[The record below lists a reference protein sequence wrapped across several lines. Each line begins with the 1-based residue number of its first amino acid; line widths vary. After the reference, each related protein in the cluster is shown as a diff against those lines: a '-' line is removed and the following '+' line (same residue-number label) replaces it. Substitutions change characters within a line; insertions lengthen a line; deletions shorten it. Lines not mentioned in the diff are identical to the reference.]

1 MSAAV
6 QHDAVRVLRLQRR
19 LQLRQSQ
26 RKMVPAVYDHRVA
39 NDGGVRCRRQDDAVH
54 QPLHL
59 LRSPGKRDRRSQP
72 RRADVS
78 AWLAWS
84 LERLQV
90 RHGHSVS

>member
-1 MSAAV
+1 MF
-6 QHDAVRVLRLQRR
+6 RNIC
-19 LQLRQSQ
+19 RQSSGGVVDE
-26 RKMVPAVYDHRVA
+26 KVVPAVS
-39 NDGGVRCRRQDDAVH
+39 DGRGAKDGAVRCRRQDDAVH

-59 LRSPGKRDRRSQP
+59 LRSPGKRDRRSKT

-90 RHGHSVS
+90 RHGQSVS

>member
-6 QHDAVRVLRLQRR
+6 QHDAVRVLRLQGR

-26 RKMVPAVYDHRVA
+26 RKMVPDVYDRVA

-59 LRSPGKRDRRSQP
+59 LRSPGKRDRRSHP

-78 AWLAWS
+78 ALLAWS
-84 LERLQV
+84 LELLQV
-90 RHGHSVS
+90 RHGQSVS